1 MNKLGRILV
10 VLGGIGL
17 LLVSFASATTGIRQQ
32 NRATVSP
39 IESTRQQQTIDAVVR
54 EILGG
59 TATAQQ
65 QFAVTQTVEAAVN
78 NAISQ
83 TLAVESALTKQA
95 VMATTSY
102 ESTATVEGAK
112 LARITEIFE
121 STGTADAVQIAR
133 ATANFESTGTAQA
146 VQMARATANFE
157 ATAITAT
164 YTPTPTPT
172 KTPTVT
178 PTITPTPPFLCR
190 VFVEMGQGSIN
201 VRTRPDVNSTRIG
214 TLPVGVAA
222 NVLELQRDAGGSIWF
237 NVSATIE
244 SSATINGWL
253 RSDTVVQMTAC
264 PLVP

>member
-1 MNKLGRILV
+1 M
-10 VLGGIGL
+10 
-17 LLVSFASATTGIRQQ
+17 VSFASATTGIRQQ

-65 QFAVTQTVEAAVN
+65 QFAVTQTVQAAVN

-121 STGTADAVQIAR
+121 STGTAEAVQIAR
-133 ATANFESTGTAQA
+133 ATAYFESTATAR
-146 VQMARATANFE
+146 VVEATANVE
-157 ATAITAT
+157 SIATEVAQTATAIAH
-164 YTPTPTPT
+164 
-172 KTPTVT
+172 
-178 PTITPTPPFLCR
+178 
-190 VFVEMGQGSIN
+190 
-201 VRTRPDVNSTRIG
+201 
-214 TLPVGVAA
+214 LP
-222 NVLELQRDAGGSIWF
+222 LELR
-237 NVSATIE
+237 SAYIP
-244 SSATINGWL
+244 L
-253 RSDTVVQMTAC
+253 RITVIGYLLREISMM
-264 PLVP
+264 